1 MIRTSTPK
9 TEEVI
14 DLDGP
19 NGNVFYL
26 MGTAKKYGRFLD
38 MDYDKIIEEMTSS
51 DYYNAVRVF
60 DKYLGDYVVLE
71 TTNEE
76 LLYDPERYF

>member
-1 MIRTSTPK
+1 MIKKKKSSRYET
-9 TEEVI
+9 I

-26 MGTAKKYGRFLD
+26 LGTAKKYGRLIGG
-38 MDYDKIIEEMTSS
+38 DYDKIIEEMTSG

-60 DKYLGDYVVLE
+60 NKYFGSFVVLE
-71 TTNEE
+71 TNNEE
-76 LLYDPERYF
+76 LLNGI

>member
-1 MIRTSTPK
+1 MIKKKKTSRYET
-9 TEEVI
+9 I

-26 MGTAKKYGRFLD
+26 LGTAKKYGQLIGG
-38 MDYDKIIEEMTSS
+38 DYDKIIEEMTSS

-60 DKYLGDYVVLE
+60 NKYFGSFVVLE
-71 TTNEE
+71 TNNEE
-76 LLYDPERYF
+76 LLNGI

>member
-1 MIRTSTPK
+1 MIKKKKTSRYET
-9 TEEVI
+9 I

-26 MGTAKKYGRFLD
+26 LGTAKKYGRLIGS
-38 MDYDKIIEEMTSS
+38 DYDKIIEEMTSG

-60 DKYLGDYVVLE
+60 NKYFGSFVVLE
-71 TTNEE
+71 TNNEE
-76 LLYDPERYF
+76 LLNGT

>member
-1 MIRTSTPK
+1 MIKKKKSSRYET
-9 TEEVI
+9 I

-26 MGTAKKYGRFLD
+26 LGTAKKYGQLVGVD
-38 MDYDKIIEEMTSS
+38 CDKIIEEMTSG

-60 DKYLGDYVVLE
+60 NKYFGSFVVLE
-71 TTNEE
+71 TNNEE
-76 LLYDPERYF
+76 LLNGI